1 MSQGNAYWSMNMQC
15 YKFGVSDHGN
25 TYYGHS
31 HSESHHLP
39 PSLDV
44 GEREWEYPTSVVN
57 VEIPEPTYAPSVEE
71 DVVDAHSIPEEC
83 KC

>member
-1 MSQGNAYWSMNMQC
+1 MNMQC

-44 GEREWEYPTSVVN
+44 GEREWEYPTSAVN

>member
-1 MSQGNAYWSMNMQC
+1 MNMQC
-15 YKFGVSDHGN
+15 YKFGVSDAGN

-31 HSESHHLP
+31 EESHHHLP
-39 PSLDV
+39 PSVDV
-44 GEREWEYPTSVVN
+44 GEREWEYPSTVN
-57 VEIPEPTYAPSVEE
+57 VELPESTYAPSMEE